1 MFSLLDEVKAI
12 KEQKSD
18 YRKCSQY
25 QPTTSSTQPGKSP
38 RPPKSPLT
46 SPRHST
52 DSPRISVVSP
62 RLSKDTPC
70 NSILAPGIETNLSPQ
85 RDEPYIVKAVSK
97 KNLSVTPSD
106 SDIVVHH
113 KTSVDTSDFSSP
125 AFLDISRPKIQPLN
139 DHKVQ
144 TLSLKF
150 AALNILTPS
159 SDNNNSIEVV
169 DLSSR
174 DASKNVNDSNDIG
187 NITDDSKIVPNETIN
202 SIIDSANVT
211 KSSLGCEEFKDI
223 SVSDFSR
230 YCHYFIV
237 ELEDLGHYLLVR
249 GCWKNY

>member
-1 MFSLLDEVKAI
+1 MFSILDEVKAI
-12 KEQKSD
+12 KEQNSD

-25 QPTTSSTQPGKSP
+25 QPTTSLTQPGKLP

-52 DSPRISVVSP
+52 DSPRISVASP
-62 RLSKDTPC
+62 RLSKDTQSC

-106 SDIVVHH
+106 SDRAHH
-113 KTSVDTSDFSSP
+113 KRSVDTSDISSP
-125 AFLDISRPKIQPLN
+125 ALLDISRPKIQPIS
-139 DHKVQ
+139 DHKIQ

-150 AALNILTPS
+150 TALNILTPS
-159 SDNNNSIEVV
+159 SDNNNSNEVE

-174 DASKNVNDSNDIG
+174 DASKNGNDCNAIA
-187 NITDDSKIVPNETIN
+187 NITDDSKIDNETSN
-202 SIIDSANVT
+202 IIDSANVT
-211 KSSLGCEEFKDI
+211 KSSFGCEEFKDI

-230 YCHYFIV
+230 YCHYFMV
-237 ELEDLGHYLLVR
+237 ELEDLVHFLVKCYLK
-249 GCWKNY
+249 G